1 MKEAIGWTLVHSIWQ
16 GAAISAVLGSLML
29 FVRAPRIRYAAA
41 CLAMALMV
49 LSFGLTLAHFLP
61 SVSGTGQLLVKPA
74 LPAWRGLPE
83 GSGDGS
89 EVAFDAL
96 IPLLTPVWLV
106 GVCLFYLRYAIG
118 CWALF
123 RLRRRGVCNVP
134 LTWREIL
141 NRLARELKVTRPVLM
156 MESMLTDSPAVLG
169 HFKPVILLPLGFLSG
184 MPVDQVEAI
193 LLHELAHISRWDYL
207 VNAGQRIVE
216 GLLFYHPAVWWV
228 SHVIRTERENCCD
241 DVVVNLRGDAHGYAQ
256 ALTALE
262 QKRIASEAVMAA
274 TGGSLM
280 KRVKRLLRPEETASG
295 GIWVPALAAAILI
308 VSLAVALPARHIS
321 QEAHSQWDKWLNED
335 VVYIISDQE
344 KAAFER
350 LATDEERR
358 HFVEQFWERRDP
370 TPGTPENEFKEEHYR
385 RIAYANS
392 HWAKGTAGWKSDR
405 GRIYIKFGPPD
416 EIDSHPK
423 GGSWIRPESEG
434 GGTVM
439 TYPFEDWRYYH
450 FEGLGSL
457 SIEFVDATGTGDLRM
472 ILDPKAKYRK

>member
-1 MKEAIGWTLVHSIWQ
+1 
-16 GAAISAVLGSLML
+16 
-29 FVRAPRIRYAAA
+29 
-41 CLAMALMV
+41 
-49 LSFGLTLAHFLP
+49 
-61 SVSGTGQLLVKPA
+61 
-74 LPAWRGLPE
+74 
-83 GSGDGS
+83 
-89 EVAFDAL
+89 
-96 IPLLTPVWLV
+96 
-106 GVCLFYLRYAIG
+106 
-118 CWALF
+118 
-123 RLRRRGVCNVP
+123 
-134 LTWREIL
+134 
-141 NRLARELKVTRPVLM
+141 
-156 MESMLTDSPAVLG
+156 
-169 HFKPVILLPLGFLSG
+169 
-184 MPVDQVEAI
+184 
-193 LLHELAHISRWDYL
+193 
-207 VNAGQRIVE
+207 VE

-274 TGGSLM
+274 TGGSLT

-321 QEAHSQWDKWLNED
+321 QEAQSQWDKWLNED

-350 LATDEERR
+350 LATDEERQ